1 MPFDLLFDFFLG
13 AAPLPDTHLY
23 DLYYLARLLIG
34 IIVFLE
40 LFSLFRMGRKL
51 IFGKK

>member
-1 MPFDLLFDFFLG
+1 MAFDILFDFFLG
-13 AAPLPDTHLY
+13 SAPEADTHLY
-23 DLYYLARLLIG
+23 DLYYLARMLVG

-40 LFSLFRMGRKL
+40 MFNLFRMARKL